1 MFVFQV
7 GMQKNAPQEGQA
19 FKQQVEIFTGKDA
32 QRLLKAVGPACE
44 QMLLKVHGV

>member
-7 GMQKNAPQEGQA
+7 NAQKPFEQHQEST
-19 FKQQVEIFTGKDA
+19 KIFTGMDA
-32 QRLLKAVGPACE
+32 QRLLKAVAPACE